1 MPREPLG
8 AVSGPPQLRSMNTR
22 QPSCVI
28 FCNRTRRRVLPFW
41 VNFEGHPTAYPL
53 LLPGTGR
60 RMTSYL
66 GHFWL
71 FRDANTGDGLLV
83 NQTELF
89 VPSLN
94 ENGQPVFANIT
105 LPVYTLK
112 ERCLQ
117 VVRCLVKPEDYRKLD
132 IVRSLYDDLEDQPDI
147 QKDLRR
153 LALEYL
159 ENQADGD

>member
-1 MPREPLG
+1 MPPRLRSVNSREPL
-8 AVSGPPQLRSMNTR
+8 S
-22 QPSCVI
+22 VI
-28 FCNRTRRRVLPFW
+28 FCNRTCRRVLPFW
-41 VNFEGHPTAYPL
+41 VNFEGHPTPYRM

-60 RMTSYL
+60 RMSSYL

-71 FRDANTGDGLLV
+71 FRDANTGDRLLV

-89 VPSLN
+89 VPTLN

-105 LPVYTLK
+105 LSVYTLK

-132 IVRSLYDDLEDQPDI
+132 IVRSLYDDLEDHPDI

-153 LALEYL
+153 LSLEYL
-159 ENQADGD
+159 ENQVNKD

>member
-1 MPREPLG
+1 MPPRLRSVNSREPL
-8 AVSGPPQLRSMNTR
+8 S
-22 QPSCVI
+22 VI
-28 FCNRTRRRVLPFW
+28 FCNRTCRRVLPFW
-41 VNFEGHPTAYPL
+41 VNFEGHPTPYRM

-60 RMTSYL
+60 RMSSYL

-71 FRDANTGDGLLV
+71 FRDANTGDRLLV

-89 VPSLN
+89 VPTLN

-105 LPVYTLK
+105 LSVYTLK

-132 IVRSLYDDLEDQPDI
+132 IVRSLYDDLEDHPDI

-153 LALEYL
+153 LSLEYL
-159 ENQADGD
+159 ENQRTENQT